1 MASSHSLPKLI
12 AFDLDGTLWSPDMYQ
27 LWGGGSPFQV
37 VDDGTKYLRDR
48 VGAKVRL
55 LGISGRLLHDLKYD
69 PMWESTICALA
80 STTDE
85 PDWAQECLEKF
96 RTTPG
101 NEPLA
106 ACVDSPH
113 IYKANKQTHFR
124 NMKSHYPEIEFSEM
138 LFFDNEMGN
147 INSVKKLG
155 VHCVYCPDGMT
166 EEVWVN
172 GLEQYRRARSS
183 VGES

>member
-1 MASSHSLPKLI
+1 
-12 AFDLDGTLWSPDMYQ
+12 MYQ

-37 VDDGTKYLRDR
+37 VDDGTTFLRDR
-48 VGAKVRL
+48 VGKKVRL
-55 LGISGRLLHDLKYD
+55 LGLSGRILHDLKYE
-69 PMWESTICALA
+69 PMWENTICALA

-124 NMKSHYPEIEFSEM
+124 NMKSQYPNIEFSEM

-147 INSVKKLG
+147 INSVRKLG

-166 EEVWVN
+166 EEVWTS
-172 GLEQYRRARSS
+172 GLEQFHRANT
-183 VGES
+183 

>member
-1 MASSHSLPKLI
+1 
-12 AFDLDGTLWSPDMYQ
+12 MYE
-27 LWGGGSPFQV
+27 LWGGGSPFRV
-37 VDDGTKYLRDR
+37 VDDGTRYLMDKN
-48 VGAKVRL
+48 GTKVRL
-55 LGISGRLLHDLKYD
+55 LGISGQILHELKYS
-69 PMWESTICALA
+69 PEWENTICALA

-113 IYKANKQTHFR
+113 IYKSNKQTHFR
-124 NMKSHYPEIEFSEM
+124 NMKNQYPHIEFDEM
-138 LFFDNEMGN
+138 IFFDNEKYN
-147 INSVKKLG
+147 ITSVSKLG

-166 EEVWVN
+166 EERWRF
-172 GLEQYRRARSS
+172 GLELYAQRKTS
-183 VGES
+183 